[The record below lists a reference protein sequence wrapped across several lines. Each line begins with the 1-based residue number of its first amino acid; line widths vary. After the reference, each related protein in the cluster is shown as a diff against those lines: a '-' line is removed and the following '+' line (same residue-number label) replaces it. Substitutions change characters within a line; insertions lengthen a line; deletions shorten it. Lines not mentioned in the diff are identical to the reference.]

1 MPAGSTARLNT
12 GVPPRGQSQLSQG
25 HRQGPTRSCMTH
37 PHGRLKSGVTA
48 VWWWG
53 RLQCTAPPPKNKKIP
68 SKNNMSLA
76 SALAAAQ
83 TPRLGLSFHVT
94 RAEGQP
100 IYSVAPCAREIS
112 FSLKQMM
119 TGEIKYQKVKL
130 CQNAFLKTVY
140 LIFLYCDQL
149 HKHQQVFGC
158 LEGPK

>member
-1 MPAGSTARLNT
+1 MSLLFGGGEGYS
-12 GVPPRGQSQLSQG
+12 
-25 HRQGPTRSCMTH
+25 
-37 PHGRLKSGVTA
+37 
-48 VWWWG
+48 
-53 RLQCTAPPPKNKKIP
+53 APPPLQKKKKIP

-130 CQNAFLKTVY
+130 CQNAF
-140 LIFLYCDQL
+140 
-149 HKHQQVFGC
+149 
-158 LEGPK
+158 

>member
-12 GVPPRGQSQLSQG
+12 GVPPSGQSQLSQG
-25 HRQGPTRSCMTH
+25 HRQGPTHSCMTH

-76 SALAAAQ
+76 SALAASQ
-83 TPRLGLSFHVT
+83 TPRLGLSSHVT

-119 TGEIKYQKVKL
+119 TSGDKVSKGEAVPKRLFKN
-130 CQNAFLKTVY
+130 C
-140 LIFLYCDQL
+140 IFDFSVL
-149 HKHQQVFGC
+149 
-158 LEGPK
+158 